1 MLRKDQIV
9 PVFLL
14 VVSISVRY
22 FAARTIQIVHKLR
35 SESPNLRVT
44 AGMIAVLVAVF
55 SLNGCDMYTISDSFA
70 THGRKSLKLD
80 HFPSDYPGLRI
91 LPEEGMFENKTSIVW
106 DMFNPGEDTL
116 LLHIRIDDRRDGPQ
130 YDDRFNTSLKIRPGL
145 SKFRLDFADLI
156 TSGTSRL
163 LKRERI
169 AALYFFL
176 HQPERHVV
184 LYYDFLTAL

>member
-1 MLRKDQIV
+1 
-9 PVFLL
+9 
-14 VVSISVRY
+14 
-22 FAARTIQIVHKLR
+22 
-35 SESPNLRVT
+35 
-44 AGMIAVLVAVF
+44 MIAVLVAVF
-55 SLNGCDMYTISDSFA
+55 SLNACDMTTEEPRFKGDFTLDFESEADLDWLSWQCHQMYTISDSFA

-80 HFPSDYPGLRI
+80 HFLSDYPGLRI